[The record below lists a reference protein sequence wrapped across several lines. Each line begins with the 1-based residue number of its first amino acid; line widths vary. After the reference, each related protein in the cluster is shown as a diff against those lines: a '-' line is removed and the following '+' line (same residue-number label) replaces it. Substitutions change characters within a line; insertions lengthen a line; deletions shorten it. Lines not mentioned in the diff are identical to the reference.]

1 MEVQSAAFS
10 FTSFRIPV
18 FRYSDSGRKDS
29 TSLNINFLPSG
40 RYNKEERTF
49 EINLEVIG
57 IEEGT
62 DKEILFVQCIS
73 YFMFKTSLP
82 LAELPSYF
90 YRNAI
95 AIVFPYIRAFI
106 STLTLQ
112 ANSGILI
119 LGLLN
124 LSGLEKPLQENTV
137 EV

>member
-10 FTSFRIPV
+10 FTSFKIPE
-18 FRYSDSGRKDS
+18 FRFSDSGKQDS
-29 TSLNINFLPSG
+29 TSLNINFRPSG

-49 EINLEVIG
+49 ELHLEVIG
-57 IEEGT
+57 LEEGT
-62 DKEILFVQCIS
+62 DKEIIFVKCIA
-73 YFMFKTSLP
+73 YFMFKASLP
-82 LAELPSYF
+82 LAELLSYF

-119 LGLLN
+119 LSLLN

-137 EV
+137 EI